1 LFCRL
6 AATQRIDCASRLQL
20 DTLTTHFPQNMA
32 NEQVQGKDFYE
43 SVLQFYDHA
52 ASFSKL
58 DPGIIAQIRACNS
71 IYKVN
76 FPVEVDGH
84 VQVFE
89 GIRVQHSH
97 HKLPS
102 KGGIR
107 YSVYVDEE
115 EVMALA
121 TLMTFK
127 CALVDVP
134 FGGAKGGVKINP
146 RTSSVQTLER
156 VTRRYASELIKKNL
170 IGPGVDVPAPDYG
183 TGSRE
188 MAWIAD
194 TYLTFK
200 YGDTSALGCVTG
212 KPVGQG
218 GIRGRTEATGLGVFY
233 GLRELLLDETMLRK
247 MGLSTGIAGKRIIVQ
262 GLGNVGYYAAHFCQA
277 EGAIITGIAEREGGI
292 FNPNG
297 LDVGA
302 VFSHRQNTGSILGF
316 AGAQDIADSLDLLE
330 YDCDVLIPAAL
341 ENQIHEGN
349 ADNIKAKI
357 IAEGAN
363 GPTTK
368 AAEQILLERGVII
381 LPDLYLN
388 AGGVTVSYFEWL
400 KNLSNVR
407 FGRMGKRAEE
417 SAMKR
422 LVATIERTTGK
433 TITPQER
440 EMIVHGAD
448 EIDLVRSGLEDTMI
462 TAYHSIRRVMDEVEG
477 ITDLRTAAFYN
488 AIEKIGVSYQS
499 LGIFP

>member
-1 LFCRL
+1 
-6 AATQRIDCASRLQL
+6 
-20 DTLTTHFPQNMA
+20 MA

-43 SVLQFYDHA
+43 SVLRFYDHA

-146 RTSSVQTLER
+146 RTTPVNILER
-156 VTRRYASELIKKNL
+156 VTRRYATELIKKNL
-170 IGPGVDVPAPDYG
+170 IGPGMDVPAPDYG
-183 TGSRE
+183 TSGRE

-194 TYLTFK
+194 TYMTFK

-233 GLRELLLDETMLRK
+233 GLRELLLDEPILK
-247 MGLSTGIAGKRIIVQ
+247 KVGLTSGVAGKRIIVQ

-277 EGAIITGIAEREGGI
+277 DGAIITGIAEREGGI
-292 FNPNG
+292 YNEAG
-297 LDVGA
+297 LDVAA
-302 VFSHRQNTGSILGF
+302 VFKHRQDTGSVLGF
-316 AGAQDIADSLDLLE
+316 PGATDIAESLDLLE
-330 YDCDVLIPAAL
+330 YECDVLIPAAL
-341 ENQIHEGN
+341 ENQIHEDN
-349 ADNIKAKI
+349 AAKIKAKI

-363 GPTTK
+363 GPTTQ
-368 AAEQILLERGVII
+368 AAEKILLERGVVI

-417 SAMKR
+417 GAMRR

-433 TITPQER
+433 TVTPEER
-440 EMIVHGAD
+440 QSIIHGAD

-462 TAYHSIRRVMDEVEG
+462 TAYQSIRKVMDEVEG
-477 ITDLRTAAFYN
+477 ITDLRTAAFYS

>member
-1 LFCRL
+1 MS
-6 AATQRIDCASRLQL
+6 QSI
-20 DTLTTHFPQNMA
+20 
-32 NEQVQGKDFYE
+32 QGKDFYA
-43 SVLQFYDHA
+43 SVLQFYDQA
-52 ASFSKL
+52 ARHSKL
-58 DPGIIAQIRACNS
+58 DPGILAQIKACNS

-84 VQVFE
+84 IQVFE

-107 YSVYVDEE
+107 YSIHVDED
-115 EVMALA
+115 EVKALA

-170 IGPGVDVPAPDYG
+170 IGPGMDVPAPDYG

-194 TYLTFK
+194 TYLAFK
-200 YGDTSALGCVTG
+200 FGDTNALGCVTG

-218 GIRGRTEATGLGVFY
+218 GIRGRTEATGLGVFF
-233 GLRELLLDETMLRK
+233 GLRELFADAELLQPL
-247 MGLSTGIAGKRIIVQ
+247 GLSAGLAGKRIIVQ
-262 GLGNVGYYAAHFCQA
+262 GLGNVGYHAAHFLQQA
-277 EGAIITGIAEREGGI
+277 GALITGIAEREGGI
-292 FNPNG
+292 YHADG
-297 LDVGA
+297 LDVAA
-302 VFSHRQNTGSILGF
+302 VFKHRTSSGSILHYP
-316 AGAQDIADSLDLLE
+316 GAESLDDSAQLLE
-330 YDCDVLIPAAL
+330 YKCDVLLPAAL

-349 ADNIKAKI
+349 AARIKAKVV
-357 IAEGAN
+357 AEGAN
-363 GPTTK
+363 GPVTQ
-368 AAEQILLERGVII
+368 AAELILLERGVVV

-417 SAMKR
+417 ASLQR
-422 LVATIERTTGK
+422 LVTTIEQTTGK
-433 TITPQER
+433 SISPQER
-440 EMIVHGAD
+440 ELIVRGAD
-448 EIDLVRSGLEDTMI
+448 EISLVRSGLEDTMI
-462 TAYHSIRRVMDEVEG
+462 GAYHEIREVMRQVPG
-477 ITDLRTAAFYN
+477 IKDFRTAAFYA
-488 AIEKIGVSYQS
+488 AIEKVGVSYQS

>member
-1 LFCRL
+1 
-6 AATQRIDCASRLQL
+6 
-20 DTLTTHFPQNMA
+20 MA

-43 SVLQFYDHA
+43 SVLRFYDHA

-58 DPGIIAQIRACNS
+58 DPGILAQIRACNS

-107 YSVYVDEE
+107 YSIYVDED

-146 RTSSVQTLER
+146 RTTPEHVLER
-156 VTRRYASELIKKNL
+156 VTRRYASELVKKNL
-170 IGPGVDVPAPDYG
+170 IGPGMDVPAPDYG

-194 TYLTFK
+194 TYMTFK
-200 YGDTSALGCVTG
+200 YGDTNALGCVTG

-233 GLRELLLDETMLRK
+233 GLRELMADEPLLKK
-247 MGLSTGIAGKRIIVQ
+247 MGLSEGMAGKRIIVQ
-262 GLGNVGYYAAHFCQA
+262 GLGNVGYYAAKFCQEA
-277 EGAIITGIAEREGGI
+277 GALIVGIAEREGGI
-292 FNPNG
+292 YSENG
-297 LDVGA
+297 LDVEA
-302 VFSHRQNTGSILGF
+302 VFQHRQSTSSILGF
-316 AGAQDIADSLDLLE
+316 KGAKDIEESLDLLE
-330 YDCDVLIPAAL
+330 YECDVLIPAAL
-341 ENQIHEGN
+341 ENQITEEN
-349 ADNIKAKI
+349 APKVKAKVV
-357 IAEGAN
+357 AEGAN
-363 GPTTK
+363 GPTTQG
-368 AAEQILLERGVII
+368 AEKILLERGIVV

-417 SAMKR
+417 GAMRR
-422 LVATIERTTGK
+422 LVATIERTTGR
-433 TITPQER
+433 TVTDAER
-440 EMIVHGAD
+440 QSIIHGAD
-448 EIDLVRSGLEDTMI
+448 EIDLVHSGLEDTMI
-462 TAYHSIRRVMDEVEG
+462 TAYQSIRKVMDDIPG
-477 ITDLRTAAFYN
+477 ITDLRTAAFYS

>member
-1 LFCRL
+1 MST
-6 AATQRIDCASRLQL
+6 TQI
-20 DTLTTHFPQNMA
+20 
-32 NEQVQGKDFYE
+32 QGKDFYD
-43 SVLQFYDHA
+43 SVLQFYDQA
-52 ASFSKL
+52 AKFSKL
-58 DPGIIAQIRACNS
+58 DPGIISQIRACNS

-107 YSVYVDEE
+107 YSMYVDEE

-146 RTSSVQTLER
+146 RTSSVETLEK

-170 IGPGVDVPAPDYG
+170 IGPGMDVPAPDYG
-183 TGSRE
+183 TSSRE

-194 TYLTFK
+194 TYLAFK
-200 YGDTSALGCVTG
+200 FGDTNALGCVTG

-218 GIRGRTEATGLGVFY
+218 GIRGRTEATGLGVFF
-233 GLRELLLDETMLRK
+233 GLRELLADTELLQKIGMTSGM
-247 MGLSTGIAGKRIIVQ
+247 AGKRIILQ
-262 GLGNVGYYAAHFCQA
+262 GLGNVGYYAAHFCEQ

-292 FNPNG
+292 FNADG
-297 LDVGA
+297 LDVA
-302 VFSHRQNTGSILGF
+302 DVFKHRTESGSILNYP
-316 AGAQDIADSLDLLE
+316 GAQNFEDSTQLLE
-330 YDCDVLIPAAL
+330 YECDVLLPAAL

-349 ADNIKAKI
+349 AARIKAKI
-357 IAEGAN
+357 VAEGAN

-368 AAEQILLERGVII
+368 AAEKILLERGVII

-417 SAMKR
+417 ASLGR
-422 LVATIERTTGK
+422 LVSTIEQTTGK
-433 TITPQER
+433 SISEQER
-440 EMIVHGAD
+440 KLIVHGTD
-448 EIDLVRSGLEDTMI
+448 EISLVRSGLEDTMI
-462 TAYHSIRRVMDEVEG
+462 VAYHEIRDVMRQVPG
-477 ITDLRTAAFYN
+477 IDDLRTAAFYS
-488 AIEKIGVSYQS
+488 AIEKVGVSYQA

>member
-1 LFCRL
+1 
-6 AATQRIDCASRLQL
+6 
-20 DTLTTHFPQNMA
+20 MA

-43 SVLQFYDHA
+43 SVLRFYDHA

-58 DPGIIAQIRACNS
+58 DPGILAQIRACNS

-146 RTSSVQTLER
+146 RTTPVNVLER
-156 VTRRYASELIKKNL
+156 VTRRYATELIKKNL
-170 IGPGVDVPAPDYG
+170 IGPGMDVPAPDYG
-183 TGSRE
+183 TSGRE

-194 TYLTFK
+194 TYMTFK

-233 GLRELLLDETMLRK
+233 GLRELLLDEPMLK
-247 MGLSTGIAGKRIIVQ
+247 KVGLSSGVAGKRIIVQ
-262 GLGNVGYYAAHFCQA
+262 GLGNVGYYAAHFCQQD
-277 EGAIITGIAEREGGI
+277 GALITGIAEREGGI
-292 FNPNG
+292 YSETG
-297 LDVGA
+297 LDVEA
-302 VFSHRQNTGSILGF
+302 VFKHRQETGSILGF
-316 AGAQDIADSLDLLE
+316 PGAKDIAESLDLLE
-330 YDCDVLIPAAL
+330 YECDVLIPAAL

-349 ADNIKAKI
+349 AAKIKAKI

-363 GPTTK
+363 GPTTQG
-368 AAEQILLERGVII
+368 AEKILLEKGIII

-417 SAMKR
+417 GAMRR

-433 TITPQER
+433 TITPEER
-440 EMIVHGAD
+440 QQIVHGAD

-462 TAYHSIRRVMDEVEG
+462 TAYQSIRKVMDEVEG
-477 ITDLRTAAFYN
+477 ITDMRTAAFYS

>member
-1 LFCRL
+1 
-6 AATQRIDCASRLQL
+6 
-20 DTLTTHFPQNMA
+20 MA
-32 NEQVQGKDFYE
+32 NEQVQGKEFYE
-43 SVLQFYDHA
+43 SVLRFYDHA

-146 RTSSVQTLER
+146 RTTPVNILER
-156 VTRRYASELIKKNL
+156 VTRRYATELIKKNL
-170 IGPGVDVPAPDYG
+170 IGPGMDVPAPDYG
-183 TGSRE
+183 TSGRE

-194 TYLTFK
+194 TYMTFK

-233 GLRELLLDETMLRK
+233 GLRELLLDEPILAK
-247 MGLSTGIAGKRIIVQ
+247 IGLTSGIAGKRIIVQ

-277 EGAIITGIAEREGGI
+277 DGALITGIAEREGGI
-292 FNPNG
+292 YSEAG
-297 LDVGA
+297 LDVAA
-302 VFSHRQNTGSILGF
+302 VFKHRQDTGSILGF
-316 AGAQDIADSLDLLE
+316 PGATDVAESLDLLE
-330 YDCDVLIPAAL
+330 YECDVLIPAAL

-349 ADNIKAKI
+349 AAKVKAKVV
-357 IAEGAN
+357 AEGAN
-363 GPTTK
+363 GPTTQT
-368 AAEQILLERGVII
+368 AEKILLERGIVI

-417 SAMKR
+417 GAMRR
-422 LVATIERTTGK
+422 LVATIERTTGR
-433 TITPQER
+433 TVTPEER
-440 EMIVHGAD
+440 QSIIHGAD
-448 EIDLVRSGLEDTMI
+448 EIDLVHSGLEDTMI
-462 TAYHSIRRVMDEVEG
+462 TAYQSIRKVMDEVEG
-477 ITDLRTAAFYN
+477 ITDLRTAAFYA

>member
-1 LFCRL
+1 
-6 AATQRIDCASRLQL
+6 
-20 DTLTTHFPQNMA
+20 MA

-43 SVLQFYDHA
+43 SVLRFYDHA

-58 DPGIIAQIRACNS
+58 DPGILAQIRACNS

-107 YSVYVDEE
+107 YSIYVDED

-146 RTSSVQTLER
+146 RTTPEHVLER
-156 VTRRYASELIKKNL
+156 VTRRYASELVKKNL
-170 IGPGVDVPAPDYG
+170 IGPGMDVPAPDYG

-194 TYLTFK
+194 TYMTFK
-200 YGDTSALGCVTG
+200 YGDTNALGCVTG

-233 GLRELLLDETMLRK
+233 GLRELMADEPLLKK
-247 MGLSTGIAGKRIIVQ
+247 MGLSEGMAGKRIIVQ
-262 GLGNVGYYAAHFCQA
+262 GLGNVGYYAAKFCQEA
-277 EGAIITGIAEREGGI
+277 GALIIGIAEREGGI
-292 FNPNG
+292 YSEEG
-297 LDVGA
+297 LDVEA
-302 VFSHRQNTGSILGF
+302 VFQHRQSTSSILGF
-316 AGAQDIADSLDLLE
+316 KGAKDIEESLDLLE
-330 YDCDVLIPAAL
+330 YECDVLLPAAL
-341 ENQIHEGN
+341 ENQITEEN
-349 ADNIKAKI
+349 APRVKAKVV
-357 IAEGAN
+357 AEGAN
-363 GPTTK
+363 GPTTQG
-368 AAEQILLERGVII
+368 AEKILLERGIVI

-417 SAMKR
+417 GAMRR
-422 LVATIERTTGK
+422 LVATIERTTGR
-433 TITPQER
+433 TVTDAER
-440 EMIVHGAD
+440 QSIIHGAD
-448 EIDLVRSGLEDTMI
+448 EIDLVHSGLEDTMI
-462 TAYHSIRRVMDEVEG
+462 TAYQSIRKVMHDVPG
-477 ITDLRTAAFYN
+477 ITDLRTAAFYS

>member
-1 LFCRL
+1 MS
-6 AATQRIDCASRLQL
+6 QPIK
-20 DTLTTHFPQNMA
+20 
-32 NEQVQGKDFYE
+32 GKDFYD
-43 SVLQFYDHA
+43 SVLHFYDQA
-52 ASFSKL
+52 ARFSKL
-58 DPGIIAQIRACNS
+58 DPGILEQIKVCNS
-71 IYKVN
+71 VYKVS

-107 YSVYVDEE
+107 YSIHVDED
-115 EVMALA
+115 EVKALA

-183 TGSRE
+183 TGPRE

-200 YGDTSALGCVTG
+200 FGDTSALGCVTG

-218 GIRGRTEATGLGVFY
+218 GIRGRTEATGLGVFF
-233 GLRELLLDETMLRK
+233 GLRELFDDAELLQPLGLRP
-247 MGLSTGIAGKRIIVQ
+247 GLAGKRLIVQ
-262 GLGNVGYYAAHFCQA
+262 GLGNVGYHAAHFCQQA
-277 EGAIITGIAEREGGI
+277 GALITGIAEREGGI
-292 FNPNG
+292 FNADG
-297 LDVGA
+297 LDVDA
-302 VFSHRQNTGSILGF
+302 VVQHRTASGSILHYP
-316 AGAQDIADSLDLLE
+316 GAENVADSARLLE
-330 YDCDVLIPAAL
+330 YDCDVLLPAAL
-341 ENQIHEGN
+341 ENQIHAGN
-349 ADNIKAKI
+349 AARIQAQI

-363 GPTTK
+363 GPVTQG
-368 AAEQILLERGVII
+368 AEQILRARGRVV

-417 SAMKR
+417 ASLQR
-422 LVATIERTTGK
+422 LVTAIEQATGK
-433 TITPQER
+433 VISAQER
-440 EMIVHGAD
+440 ELIVRGTD
-448 EIDLVRSGLEDTMI
+448 EIGLVRSGLEDTMI
-462 TAYHSIRRVMDEVEG
+462 AAYHEIREVMRQVPG
-477 ITDLRTAAFYN
+477 IEDLRTAAFYA
-488 AIEKIGVSYQS
+488 AIEKVGVSYQA